1 MEVGMVIGYIK
12 KERKTKRKFRGIE
25 IKSLDNNYIITI
37 FDEEKNKIKRKLA
50 KYIQKL
56 NIEALVFS
64 VELDGKFKS
73 DVCDII
79 ENNIRIINGRKLM
92 EYMEFDI
99 FKYILNKQKANIK
112 QEDIYIVF
120 KKDSDIDL
128 NFLKEFIENFR
139 LTNVVTND
147 IEKLK
152 NVQENLLENDNI
164 LISVSNNKKKALK
177 RAKYILNV
185 NLTKEELEK
194 YKINREAIIV
204 NIKENVKYN
213 SASFDGINISN
224 FKIEVPDEFVEKFEE
239 IGGKFDLVKLY
250 ESILF
255 KNDIKKSK
263 LENIYERIHNDNIKI
278 TELLGNNG
286 IISENELQKIY
297 KQKVTENSQIKS

>member
-1 MEVGMVIGYIK
+1 MVIGYIK

-224 FKIEVPDEFVEKFEE
+224 FKIEVPDEFEEKFEE

>member
-1 MEVGMVIGYIK
+1 MVIGYIK